1 METSLQWV
9 KEKKN
14 QIKPH
19 TSLEYP
25 VLLNW
30 DVKKIFSYKLKY
42 DLLNSNNS
50 NCTEDAVRC

>member
-25 VLLNW
+25 VLLNR